1 MFKKSTKKIWLSR
14 LLLITMILTLLPAS
28 AWAEEP
34 VQPVEI
40 KLPDSIVEAL
50 TWQGATSSNP
60 FGSAKDYNLFLLG
73 AGSDATLQNFHE
85 SEGPV
90 AVNGDVDSC
99 CETHNGQLCV

>member
-50 TWQGATSSNP
+50 TWQGAPSAVPKTTTSFCWVQVVMLLCKTSTK
-60 FGSAKDYNLFLLG
+60 AKALLPSM
-73 AGSDATLQNFHE
+73 AM
-85 SEGPV
+85 
-90 AVNGDVDSC
+90 
-99 CETHNGQLCV
+99 